1 MQRIDFIERLGT
13 RVAAISD
20 RSDGDCS
27 HGAADG
33 TARNAYLA
41 SLSISPELLVTA
53 RQVHGTDI
61 FTADE
66 SCLERGGVAPAR
78 PSADAILTTSPRV
91 AMGISVADCV
101 PVWLCVSGFV
111 AGAIIHAGRQGTMQA
126 ITHHTARTLLERFNL
141 QPNQIHAWIG
151 PSAGPCCYEVSEP
164 MAAEAE
170 AVGVTRCGRNLDLW
184 TSNQHQLIALGVP
197 SAQIGISGECTICS
211 GRYHSY
217 RAQAPTARNLAILQL

>member
-1 MQRIDFIERLGT
+1 MQRIDFIERLGART
-13 RVAAISD
+13 AAISD

-41 SLSISPELLVTA
+41 SLSIAPNVLVTA

-61 FTADE
+61 FIADE
-66 SCLERGGVAPAR
+66 TYRDGGGEAQPR
-78 PSADAILTTSPRV
+78 PSADAILTTSPKW

-101 PVWLCVSGFV
+101 PVWLYVSGFV

-151 PSAGPCCYEVSEP
+151 PSAGPCCYEVSET
-164 MAAEAE
+164 MAAEA
-170 AVGVTRCGRNLDLW
+170 
-184 TSNQHQLIALGVP
+184 
-197 SAQIGISGECTICS
+197 
-211 GRYHSY
+211 
-217 RAQAPTARNLAILQL
+217 